1 MESKYIGGI
10 AQKGGLEQ
18 FAELRRGLG
27 GKEGV
32 VFLRGEGDTPMHTM
46 THSSKLNQNSEKQ
59 QN

>member
-18 FAELRRGLG
+18 FADLRRGLG

-32 VFLRGEGDTPMHTM
+32 FEGRG
-46 THSSKLNQNSEKQ
+46 
-59 QN
+59 